1 MEWFEAI
8 LLGLLQGLTEFLP
21 VSSSGHLQI
30 GKELL
35 GIDSGGDLV
44 FEVVVHAATVLSTIV
59 VFRRQIWGLLKS
71 LFVKDGL
78 FRSIAHPSKFN
89 DGTDYVL
96 KICVSMIPVF
106 IVGMFFKD
114 AVEGIFGSSIY
125 VVAGALLV
133 TALLLLLSDN
143 ASRLK
148 FFGRRSCCKYKAPI
162 VTAGSPHTSCE
173 QMPEPQSS
181 GAEGKENACDAVG
194 KSGKGD
200 AAGARNGISYW
211 QAFVVGL
218 GQAVAVLPGLS
229 RSGATIATGLL
240 CGVKRDV
247 IAQFSFLMVLVPILG
262 EAFLE
267 IVGGEMAASTVGA
280 LPLVLGFVSAFIA
293 GLFACKVMI
302 ALVKKTKLG
311 WFTLYCAVVA
321 VLIFIF
327 A

>member
-35 GIDSGGDLV
+35 GIDTSGDLV
-44 FEVVVHAATVLSTIV
+44 FEVVVHAATMLSTIV
-59 VFRRQIWGLLKS
+59 VFRKQIWELLKS

-96 KICVSMIPVF
+96 KILLSMIPVF

-114 AVEGIFGSSIY
+114 AVEGLFGSSIH

-133 TALLLLLSDN
+133 TAALLLLSDN
-143 ASRLK
+143 AGK
-148 FFGRRSCCKYKAPI
+148 IFGRCCRRCK
-162 VTAGSPHTSCE
+162 C
-173 QMPEPQSS
+173 
-181 GAEGKENACDAVG
+181 AEADSV
-194 KSGKGD
+194 SDKGR
-200 AAGARNGISYW
+200 RNGISYW

-218 GQAVAVLPGLS
+218 GQAIAVIPGLS
-229 RSGATIATGLL
+229 RSGTTIATGLL

-247 IAQFSFLMVLVPILG
+247 VAQFSFLMVLIPILG

-267 IVGGEMAASTVGA
+267 IVGGDMASSTVGA
-280 LPLVLGFVSAFIA
+280 LPLVLGFISAFVA

-311 WFTLYCAVVA
+311 WFALYCAVVA

>member
-35 GIDSGGDLV
+35 GIKNSGDLV

-59 VFRRQIWGLLKS
+59 VFRKQIWGLLKS

-96 KICVSMIPVF
+96 KILLSMIPVF

-114 AVEGIFGSSIY
+114 AVEGLFGSSIY

-133 TALLLLLSDN
+133 TAALLLLSDN
-143 ASRLK
+143 AGK
-148 FFGRRSCCKYKAPI
+148 IFGCCCRRRKC
-162 VTAGSPHTSCE
+162 
-173 QMPEPQSS
+173 
-181 GAEGKENACDAVG
+181 AEADAV
-194 KSGKGD
+194 SDKGR
-200 AAGARNGISYW
+200 RNGISYW

-218 GQAVAVLPGLS
+218 GQAIAVIPGLS
-229 RSGATIATGLL
+229 RSGTTIATGLL

-247 IAQFSFLMVLVPILG
+247 VAQFSFLMVLIPILG

-267 IVGGEMAASTVGA
+267 IVGGDMASSTVGA
-280 LPLVLGFVSAFIA
+280 LPLVLGFISAFVA

-311 WFTLYCAVVA
+311 WFALYCAVVA

>member
-35 GIDSGGDLV
+35 GIDTSGDLV

-59 VFRRQIWGLLKS
+59 VFRKQIWELLKS

-78 FRSIAHPSKFN
+78 FRNIAHPSKFN

-96 KICVSMIPVF
+96 KILLSMIPVF

-114 AVEGIFGSSIY
+114 AVEGLFGSSIH

-133 TALLLLLSDN
+133 TAALLLLSDN
-143 ASRLK
+143 ANK
-148 FFGRRSCCKYKAPI
+148 IFGRCCRCCK
-162 VTAGSPHTSCE
+162 C
-173 QMPEPQSS
+173 
-181 GAEGKENACDAVG
+181 AEADAV
-194 KSGKGD
+194 SDKGR
-200 AAGARNGISYW
+200 RNGISYW

-218 GQAVAVLPGLS
+218 GQAIAVIPGLS
-229 RSGATIATGLL
+229 RSGTTIATGLL

-247 IAQFSFLMVLVPILG
+247 VAQFSFLMVLIPILG

-267 IVGGEMAASTVGA
+267 IVGGDMASSTVGA
-280 LPLVLGFVSAFIA
+280 LPLVLGFISAFVA

-311 WFTLYCAVVA
+311 WFALYCAVVA